1 MATAFIDG
9 DARKQ
14 RGHPA
19 MENPI
24 MERLIDK
31 VVLISGGARGIGAA
45 VAARLHGEGARVV
58 IGDVLDEEAKETA
71 ARIGAGAVA
80 VRLDVTRPDDWE
92 SAVATAVNEFGGLD
106 VLVNNAG
113 IVNAAPIE
121 DYTLDQW
128 NTIIAVNL
136 TGCFNGIKASIPALK
151 KSRGGSIIN
160 VSSIAGIRGY
170 EQIPGYTASKFGVRG
185 LSKSAALD
193 LGRYGIRVNSVHPGV
208 ISTPMTAGMTIDMS
222 HVAMGRVGHPG
233 EVADLVLYL
242 ASDEASFV
250 TGAEF
255 VIDGGDT
262 AGTVTVPERG

>member
-1 MATAFIDG
+1 
-9 DARKQ
+9 
-14 RGHPA
+14 
-19 MENPI
+19 

-31 VVLISGGARGIGAA
+31 VALISGGARGIGAA

-136 TGCFNGIKASIPALK
+136 TGCFNGIKAAIPALK

-208 ISTPMTAGMTIDMS
+208 ISTPMTAGMTNDMS

-255 VIDGGDT
+255 IIDGGDT
-262 AGTVTVPERG
+262 AGTVTVPERA